1 MNELTGNLHWSVALA
16 IAYLAGSFPTAYL
29 AGRLLKG
36 IDLRTVGSGN
46 LGASNVFRNLGAVP
60 GIVVLLVDAAKGA
73 MPVLYLPRHIKG
85 VWFFESRDLLWW
97 GLACGVLAI
106 AGHAKPVFLGWKGG
120 GKGVATAAGVFGAL
134 APVSLGISLIVFVAV
149 TAGSG
154 IISLGSIS
162 AAVVLPIAVALVK
175 GVESPIFYVALL
187 IGLFVVWSH
196 RSNVARL
203 RAGTEPRSFGADK
216 QKHKQEEAQ

>member
-1 MNELTGNLHWSVALA
+1 MSELTGNLHWSVALA

-36 IDLRTVGSGN
+36 VDLRTIGSGN

-60 GIVVLLVDAAKGA
+60 GIVVLLIDAAKGA
-73 MPVLYLPRHIKG
+73 LPVLYLPKHIKG
-85 VWFFESRDLLWW
+85 VWFFESREVLVW
-97 GLACGVLAI
+97 GLACGILAI
-106 AGHAKPVFLGWKGG
+106 AGHAKPIFLGWKGG

-134 APVSLGISLIVFVAV
+134 APVSLGISLIVFIAV

-162 AAVVLPIAVALVK
+162 AAIVLPIAVAVVK
-175 GVESPIFYVALL
+175 GVQSPIFTVALL
-187 IGLFVVWSH
+187 IGVFVVWSH
-196 RSNVARL
+196 RGNIARL
-203 RAGTEPRSFGADK
+203 RAGTEPRSFGSGKK
-216 QKHKQEEAQ
+216 QKEAQ